1 MNSLT
6 QQFNEVQNQ
15 QQPNVLAQAQSSREM
30 EEVKAQIFMA
40 RQFPRNIFQS
50 EQRILDACKRP
61 SLAQTAI
68 YSYPRGGT
76 KVEGPSIRLAEV
88 LAQNWGNLAFGVKEL
103 EQRPGESV
111 AMAYAWDLETN
122 VRQEK
127 VFTVPHSRKAKGKIT
142 KLDDPRD
149 IYELVA
155 NQGARRLRSCILGII
170 PGDIVEAA
178 IEECNKT
185 LTGNNTVPLKDRIA
199 AALKAF
205 KEKYRV
211 TQEMIEARVGYKAEA
226 FTEYDYLDLIKIFN
240 SLKDGMSKVE
250 DWFDKT
256 LEKQKQSDLA
266 KSFIGK
272 STEKTKN
279 ESGKKEEVKS
289 NDNSNEQEEIEFEQG
304 ELL

>member
-256 LEKQKQSDLA
+256 LDKQKQSDLA

-272 STEKTKN
+272 STEKIKN
-279 ESGKKEEVKS
+279 ESIKKEEVKS
-289 NDNSNEQEEIEFEQG
+289 NDSINEQEEIEFEQG

>member
-1 MNSLT
+1 MNQLSE
-6 QQFNEVQNQ
+6 QYNQ
-15 QQPNVLAQAQSSREM
+15 QQSGVLAQASSSREI
-30 EEVKAQIFMA
+30 EEVKGQIFMA
-40 RQFPRNIFQS
+40 RQFPRNVFQS

-68 YSYPRGGT
+68 YSYPKGGT

-178 IEECNKT
+178 VEECNST
-185 LTGNNTVPLKDRIA
+185 LKGNNNGPLKDRIA
-199 AALKAF
+199 NALTIF
-205 KEKYRV
+205 KNQHKV
-211 TQEMIEARVGYKAEA
+211 TQEMIEERFGYNADA
-226 FTEYDYLDLIKIFN
+226 FTEVDYLELIKIFN
-240 SLKDGMSKVE
+240 SLKDGVSKVD
-250 DWFDKT
+250 DWFNKKVKK
-256 LEKQKQSDLA
+256 ESNSDLSKA
-266 KSFIGK
+266 F
-272 STEKTKN
+272 
-279 ESGKKEEVKS
+279 KEEKKDEVKADES
-289 NDNSNEQEEIEFEQG
+289 DKAEDKEIPIGQEELPFD
-304 ELL
+304 